1 MKKVFTTTNGI
12 IAIVLLLIANLTV
25 NTLHY
30 TYVINNPVDKIIIQP
45 AIGNISGGIGIV
57 GSGGNITPPVGV
69 STTEPTPTGETTQG
83 INGVEVNED
92 NFIGEEQLEG
102 EK

>member
-12 IAIVLLLIANLTV
+12 IVIVLLLIANLTV
-25 NTLHY
+25 NALHY
-30 TYVINNPVDKIIIQP
+30 AYVINNPADKIIIQP
-45 AIGNISGGIGIV
+45 AIGGISGGIGIV

-69 STTEPTPTGETTQG
+69 STPEPTPTGEPTQG

-92 NFIGEEQLEG
+92 NFIGEEQIEG